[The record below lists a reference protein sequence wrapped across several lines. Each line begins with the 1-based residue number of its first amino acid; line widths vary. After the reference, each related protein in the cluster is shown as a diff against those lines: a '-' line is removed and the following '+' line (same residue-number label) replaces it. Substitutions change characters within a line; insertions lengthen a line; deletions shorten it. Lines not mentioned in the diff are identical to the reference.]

1 MHHQKEIVRRFIEE
15 PWEKGADV
23 LDELVAPDYIGYD
36 PSMPEPLRGVQAA
49 KDFVKTYKAAYPDS
63 TVTADEIIGEGDH
76 VAVRWTARGTH
87 EGDLMGMA
95 ATGKQVTVSGMSF
108 FHLSEHKIVEGWSNW
123 DTFGMLVQLGVVE
136 APVSA

>member
-15 PWEKGADV
+15 PWDKGVDV
-23 LDELVAPDYIGYD
+23 LDELLSPDYVGYD

-49 KDFVKTYKAAYPDS
+49 KDFFQTYKAAYPDAG
-63 TVTADEIIGEGDH
+63 VAVDEILGEGDR

-87 EGDLMGMA
+87 EDDLMGMA
-95 ATGKQVTVSGMSF
+95 PAGKQVTISGMSF
-108 FHLSEHKIVEGWSNW
+108 FHLSEHKIVEEWSNW
-123 DTFGMLVQLGVVE
+123 DTFGMLVQLDVVE